1 MEPQQVS
8 DLFPM
13 TTLDLVRSA
22 LRERT
27 AVRDEDFDL
36 LYPPEVRAAS
46 PMFWTPV
53 RVAVR
58 AAELLV
64 GNRRGAKVMDVGSG
78 PGKLCIVGALTTSG
92 HFTGVEQ
99 RPQLVN
105 AARGAASQLH
115 VGTSV
120 SFVLGRLDEIDWAS
134 YDAFYFYNPFME
146 NMYSP
151 ECHYDRT
158 IELSKPRFVRDI
170 AGARRGLRR
179 AREGA
184 RVVTYHGLGDELP
197 GQFHLEHSEIAGSD
211 CLEVWVRSSNREQR
225 S

>member
-1 MEPQQVS
+1 
-8 DLFPM
+8 M
-13 TTLDLVRSA
+13 TTLDLVRRS

-36 LYPPEVRAAS
+36 LYPLHVRAAS
-46 PMFWTPV
+46 QRFWTPV
-53 RVAVR
+53 QVALR

-64 GNRRGAKVMDVGSG
+64 GNRGGARVLDVGSG
-78 PGKLCIVGALTTSG
+78 PGKLCLVGALTTSG

-105 AARGAASQLH
+105 AARGAASHLR
-115 VGTSV
+115 VESSV
-120 SFVLGRLDEIDWAS
+120 SFVQGGLDGIDWS
-134 YDAFYFYNPFME
+134 GYDAFYFYNPFME

-151 ECHYDRT
+151 ECHYDGT
-158 IELSKPRFVRDI
+158 IELSATRFVRDV
-170 AGARRGLRR
+170 AVARRGLRR

-197 GQFHLEHSEIAGSD
+197 DPFHLEHSEVAGSD
-211 CLEVWVRSSNREQR
+211 CLEVWVCSSTRKQR

>member
-1 MEPQQVS
+1 
-8 DLFPM
+8 M

-27 AVRDEDFDL
+27 AVRDEDFDS
-36 LYPPEVRAAS
+36 LYPLEVRAAS
-46 PMFWTPV
+46 PLFWTPV

-64 GNRRGAKVMDVGSG
+64 GGRRAARILDVGSG
-78 PGKLCIVGALTTSG
+78 PGKMCIVGALTTSG

-99 RPQLVN
+99 RAHLVS
-105 AARGAASQLH
+105 AARGAASHLR
-115 VGTSV
+115 VEESV
-120 SFVLGRLDEIDWAS
+120 SFLEGSLDAIDWGR

-146 NMYSP
+146 NLYSSGG
-151 ECHYDRT
+151 HYDRT
-158 IELSKPRFVRDI
+158 VELSNPRFVRDI
-170 AGARRGLRR
+170 ATARRGLRR

-197 GQFHLEHSEIAGSD
+197 DAFELQHSEAAGSD
-211 CLEVWVRSSNREQR
+211 CLQVWVHSSRPREPRS
-225 S
+225 